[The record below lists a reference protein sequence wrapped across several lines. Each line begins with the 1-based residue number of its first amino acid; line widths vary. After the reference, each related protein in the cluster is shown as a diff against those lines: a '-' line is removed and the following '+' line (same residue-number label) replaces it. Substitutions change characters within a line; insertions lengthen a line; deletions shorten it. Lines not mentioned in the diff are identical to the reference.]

1 MTYLWQHPIA
11 VGQLLL
17 QHLQLT
23 GIAIG
28 LGFAIALPLAI
39 LITQYRWLQRTVLAV
54 LGAIYTIPS
63 LALIILL
70 VPWLGLGGRSVV
82 VAMVLYSQVIL
93 VRSLVAGIQSI
104 DPAILDAARGM
115 GMNGWQQWW
124 WVQVPLLRPVAL
136 AGIRLATTVSIAI
149 AAIGAKFGAGGLGT
163 LLFDGIAQTRYD
175 KIWAGTLVMAG
186 LAIALHYALLTWEQ
200 MPWLQSNR
208 QSTPPHSPAAP
219 DRL

>member
-11 VGQLLL
+11 VGLLLL

-23 GIAIG
+23 GIAVG

-39 LITQYRWLQRTVLAV
+39 LISRYRWLQAAV
-54 LGAIYTIPS
+54 MSLLSVIYTVPS
-63 LALIILL
+63 LALIVLL
-70 VPWLGLGGRSVV
+70 MPWLGLSGRSVT

-93 VRSLVAGIQSI
+93 VRSLVAGIQGI

-124 WVQVPLLRPVAL
+124 WVQVPLLQPVAL
-136 AGIRLATTVSIAI
+136 AGVRLAATVSIAI
-149 AAIGAKFGAGGLGT
+149 AAIGAKFGAGGLGV
-163 LLFDGIAQTRYD
+163 LLFDGIAQNRYD

-186 LAIALHYALLTWEQ
+186 LAIALHYGLLALEQ
-200 MPWLQSNR
+200 TPSPQSSVSKSIDQN
-208 QSTPPHSPAAP
+208 
-219 DRL
+219 